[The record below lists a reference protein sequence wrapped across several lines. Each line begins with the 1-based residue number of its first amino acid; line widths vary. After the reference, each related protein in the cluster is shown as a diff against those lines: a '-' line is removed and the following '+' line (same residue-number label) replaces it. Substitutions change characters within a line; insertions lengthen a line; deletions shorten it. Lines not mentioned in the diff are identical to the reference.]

1 VHVTLGGAL
10 VAGAAILALAAPDAA
25 VASSADATQGTG
37 VARAGAGGAPPDA
50 GGATGARQATGP
62 RAAAAIP
69 VVLVGIGGLR
79 WSDVSPTTTPALW
92 RLAGHGSVGSLVV
105 GGIHPRT
112 CPADGWLTLN
122 AAARAAV
129 PHAASGPC
137 PAVPAVTAYPS
148 RGHPGAPSPAWV
160 SRMPGLV
167 SYNARFH
174 YNPQWGLLAAAPG
187 AAGLPGVART
197 SGARGPVARPGS
209 GRCATAV
216 GPGAALA
223 LASPAGRVGSY
234 LPSPDQLTA
243 ATLARCPLTIID
255 LGSLPSAPGPAGESA
270 RAAAARAADRQLGR
284 IMAALPA
291 RSTLVVAAPGDGPE
305 PHLRAIVVS
314 GPGYSG
320 GLLAAASTRQPG
332 LVLLTDLTPTML
344 GWLDTPVPS
353 AVVGSPLHAVHR
365 GGPGGLAAALRTLAG
380 QDAAA
385 QVYRHTVTPFYQL
398 VGFGY
403 PALFALIALIAW
415 AGTRIRWPRKP
426 RRRARIRAAGR
437 AVAAWAAAV
446 PAGTFL
452 ASLVPWWTLGHPAL
466 VLYALAAAWA
476 AVVAAVALAG
486 PLWRKDPLGPAG
498 VIAAVTLGVIGLG
511 LMTGSRLMLE
521 TPFGLDV
528 LEAGRFYGL
537 GNNAVVIY
545 AASGI
550 FCAAWL
556 GGALLRRGESSRA
569 LPAMAAVA
577 AFTVIV
583 AAWPGFGAKV
593 GGTIAMLPGFLV
605 LILAA
610 IDRANADKANADKAN
625 ADKANA
631 DKANADKAN
640 ADKANP
646 DKANADKANADKA
659 AGDESNGDKSDADR
673 AAGDKAAGDKGDRD
687 KSDRDKGNWLT
698 WPRAALIGVSGL
710 ALVTL
715 FALVNYFVPATG
727 HSDIGGFTGQLLH
740 GGAGAIVQRK
750 IGSNLGSLT
759 ANPFNLVIP
768 VVLVVS
774 GVVVAWPERLWCRLL
789 ARAYRQIPVLKPAL
803 AAVWLTAV
811 LSWFAEDSGI
821 TVPAAALPFVL
832 PLIVVILSSLPAGD
846 QKQATAGPPAPSG
859 QLESASSQGQAT
871 VGGHRSA
878 QGERRRR
885 ARSGAAR

>member
-1 VHVTLGGAL
+1 
-10 VAGAAILALAAPDAA
+10 
-25 VASSADATQGTG
+25 
-37 VARAGAGGAPPDA
+37 
-50 GGATGARQATGP
+50 
-62 RAAAAIP
+62 
-69 VVLVGIGGLR
+69 
-79 WSDVSPTTTPALW
+79 
-92 RLAGHGSVGSLVV
+92 
-105 GGIHPRT
+105 
-112 CPADGWLTLN
+112 
-122 AAARAAV
+122 
-129 PHAASGPC
+129 
-137 PAVPAVTAYPS
+137 
-148 RGHPGAPSPAWV
+148 
-160 SRMPGLV
+160 
-167 SYNARFH
+167 
-174 YNPQWGLLAAAPG
+174 
-187 AAGLPGVART
+187 
-197 SGARGPVARPGS
+197 
-209 GRCATAV
+209 
-216 GPGAALA
+216 
-223 LASPAGRVGSY
+223 
-234 LPSPDQLTA
+234 
-243 ATLARCPLTIID
+243 
-255 LGSLPSAPGPAGESA
+255 
-270 RAAAARAADRQLGR
+270 
-284 IMAALPA
+284 
-291 RSTLVVAAPGDGPE
+291 
-305 PHLRAIVVS
+305 
-314 GPGYSG
+314 
-320 GLLAAASTRQPG
+320 
-332 LVLLTDLTPTML
+332 
-344 GWLDTPVPS
+344 
-353 AVVGSPLHAVHR
+353 
-365 GGPGGLAAALRTLAG
+365 
-380 QDAAA
+380 
-385 QVYRHTVTPFYQL
+385 
-398 VGFGY
+398 
-403 PALFALIALIAW
+403 
-415 AGTRIRWPRKP
+415 
-426 RRRARIRAAGR
+426 
-437 AVAAWAAAV
+437 
-446 PAGTFL
+446 
-452 ASLVPWWTLGHPAL
+452 
-466 VLYALAAAWA
+466 
-476 AVVAAVALAG
+476 
-486 PLWRKDPLGPAG
+486 
-498 VIAAVTLGVIGLG
+498 
-511 LMTGSRLMLE
+511 
-521 TPFGLDV
+521 
-528 LEAGRFYGL
+528 
-537 GNNAVVIY
+537 
-545 AASGI
+545 
-550 FCAAWL
+550 
-556 GGALLRRGESSRA
+556 
-569 LPAMAAVA
+569 MAAVA

-846 QKQATAGPPAPSG
+846 QKQAMAGPPAPSG